1 MGCPF
6 SWKGYVGMWF
16 ATLVG
21 CRIDIIK
28 AQATEKRGND
38 MLHTLEKGEYP
49 KGHRYWS
56 NATGD
61 LNAALE
67 DLPVQ
72 LRRVLDELWSD
83 GYGVECYLVE
93 WNGRYCVQLS
103 AMYDESYAA
112 DLGMG
117 YPELV
122 ELARG
127 RAEELGAE
135 RPDLHVVFAEDV
147 DQWKANDPF
156 TEIWVV
162 MPWDVDA
169 DAFHEVS
176 DMETSGGTSAVS
188 LPRVGL
194 EERGTPMLDA
204 RTARILAEENEKGYE
219 ARWRREM
226 VERCEKNIE
235 KAVNEGRLH
244 AVLFVGGLDDAK
256 REALKVM
263 RERGFEI
270 GEEVWREGLFKYQ
283 DVYIARW

>member
-1 MGCPF
+1 MTG
-6 SWKGYVGMWF
+6 
-16 ATLVG
+16 ATQ
-21 CRIDIIK
+21 R
-28 AQATEKRGND
+28 T
-38 MLHTLEKGEYP
+38 
-49 KGHRYWS
+49 S
-56 NATGD
+56 
-61 LNAALE
+61 AL
-67 DLPVQ
+67 
-72 LRRVLDELWSD
+72 
-83 GYGVECYLVE
+83 
-93 WNGRYCVQLS
+93 
-103 AMYDESYAA
+103 A
-112 DLGMG
+112 

-135 RPDLHVVFAEDV
+135 RQDLHVVFAEDV

-169 DAFHEVS
+169 DAFHEVADWFNS
-176 DMETSGGTSAVS
+176 RCYFNEWPDMETSGGTSAVS

-263 RERGFEI
+263 RGRGFEI